1 MLQLLGDQGY
11 GKAAAVLTDEAA
23 LVEAAR
29 TSAEAFGE
37 LYDRYFDRI
46 YRYAYRKT
54 NSREEAEDIT
64 SLTFQRALEGLGRYE
79 WRSLPFGAWLYRI
92 ASNAIIDRHRRWAPT
107 VPVDD
112 LDEGG
117 DLPLTK
123 VQPDELIERVEA
135 HQELVAALR
144 QLSTDQREVL
154 ILRFSENLRFKEIGV
169 IMGRSEGAV
178 KKLLYRA
185 LLALRG
191 HLESL
196 GGGNGIDGF
205 SRALSR
211 ATSSCS

>member
-1 MLQLLGDQGY
+1 MVQLPNNPVDADTSTGL
-11 GKAAAVLTDEAA
+11 ADERA

-29 TSAEAFGE
+29 TSAGAFGE

-64 SLTFQRALEGLGRYE
+64 SLTFQRALEGVGRFQ

-92 ASNAIIDRHRRWAPT
+92 ASNAVIDRHRRSMPT
-107 VPVDD
+107 VPVEDLGEGAELPGTRTQ
-112 LDEGG
+112 LDE
-117 DLPLTK
+117 L
-123 VQPDELIERVEA
+123 VERVEA
-135 HQELVAALR
+135 HQELVWALR
-144 QLSTDQREVL
+144 RLSPDQREVL
-154 ILRFSENLRFKEIGV
+154 ILRFSENLRFKEISI

-185 LLALRG
+185 LLALRT

-196 GGGNGIDGF
+196 GGGNGIDGLP
-205 SRALSR
+205 RAIGR
-211 ATSSCS
+211 AASSCS